1 MKRIFA
7 IIAYVVL
14 GSALACISHN
24 VAHSTPSED
33 YAHENLPEPHTY
45 KEFVYV
51 EGHEWRD
58 VVQIAKDKY
67 HLIQALDAS
76 RRLNEELTQQRD
88 RAREDADREAREHAE
103 TLEHARSLEQVAG
116 EMNAAI
122 KSIQRQRRLTIAGTV
137 IGVSGVVTFIIW
149 RAVE

>member
-1 MKRIFA
+1 MKRTFA

-14 GSALACISHN
+14 GSALACISHQA
-24 VAHSTPSED
+24 AHATPSED
-33 YAHENLPEPHTY
+33 YAHEHLPEPHKY

-51 EGHEWRD
+51 EDHEWAD

-76 RRLNEELTQQRD
+76 RRLNDELTQQRD
-88 RAREDADREAREHAE
+88 RARADADREAEEHAE
-103 TLEHARSLEQVAG
+103 TLEHARNLEQVAG
-116 EMNAAI
+116 EMNAAL
-122 KSIQRQRRLTIAGTV
+122 KAIQRQRRLTIAGTV
-137 IGVSGVVTFIIW
+137 IGASGIAAFIIW